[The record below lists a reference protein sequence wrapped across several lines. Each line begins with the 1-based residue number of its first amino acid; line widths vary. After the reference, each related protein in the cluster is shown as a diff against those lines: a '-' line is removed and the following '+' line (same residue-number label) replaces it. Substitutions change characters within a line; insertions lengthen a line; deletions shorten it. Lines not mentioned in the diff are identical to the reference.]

1 MRAVDI
7 QWETDG
13 EPCVDLPDEMQIPD
27 HIRHDGI
34 ADYLSDETGW
44 LVNGFQIQADEHIL
58 SQHCALPFK
67 FDGLSGA
74 VCRLTRPEDLIDV
87 CRVLYDT
94 DPNEDGLDS
103 ERDMLKN
110 AAYPCWVLF
119 AHHPSDPGQGQFL
132 GPVQAIIDEL
142 NGIMQKADAEAREA

>member
-58 SQHCALPFK
+58 SQRFLHDAVQFVDDRL
-67 FDGLSGA
+67 DGSEELALSG
-74 VCRLTRPEDLIDV
+74 V
-87 CRVLYDT
+87 
-94 DPNEDGLDS
+94 
-103 ERDMLKN
+103 
-110 AAYPCWVLF
+110 
-119 AHHPSDPGQGQFL
+119 
-132 GPVQAIIDEL
+132 
-142 NGIMQKADAEAREA
+142 